1 MIIGVWSVI
10 HGVSS
15 DDAAE
20 DFADNPTSLR
30 WSPTIYR
37 KRPWSADK
45 GLWSLFFCLVC
56 PEKRARKEK
65 MSRLTGGSWVKWEV

>member
-45 GLWSLFFCLVC
+45 GLWSLFFVSF
-56 PEKRARKEK
+56 ARRSAHGKK
-65 MSRLTGGSWVKWEV
+65 K